1 MAFKLV
7 KQLKK
12 VEWPV
17 RVNVPVDGGK
27 TEEKEFTG
35 IFKLL
40 PQAEYDANAKTK
52 KSDADFISEI
62 LVGWKG
68 LLDDDDK
75 EIEFSPD
82 VIRQL
87 CEYPF
92 TRIAI
97 FKAYNEVVTGIEVKN

>member
-17 RVNVPVDGGK
+17 RIKVPTDGGK
-27 TEEKEFTG
+27 TEEHEFTG
-35 IFKLL
+35 VFKLL
-40 PQAEYDANAKTK
+40 PQTEYDENTKSK
-52 KSDADFISEI
+52 KSDAEFIGEI
-62 LVGWKG
+62 LVGCKG
-68 LLDDDDK
+68 LLDDDGE
-75 EIEFSPD
+75 EIEFSPE
-82 VIRQL
+82 VVAQL

-97 FKAYNEVVTGIEVKN
+97 FKAYNEIVTGIEVKN